1 MRSICLL
8 LCTAILTSCAG
19 KIGPRA
25 IEKDCINYNKA
36 YQNSNDQQLLL
47 NLVRLRYRDTPAFLQ
62 VGVMSSAYELKR
74 SVSTE
79 VNESFPDVF
88 KVGADLTDKPTT
100 TYSPVRGKGF
110 SEELLQPIKFE
121 SLLLLNSSGWRI
133 DRLMRICVQ
142 RMNGLRNAPTA
153 SGPTP
158 SHVPEYLDFKELMEI
173 FRELEESDGINI
185 VVERHSESGRPVIV
199 LMLEP
204 SLAYSQQHDRI
215 WNLLDVD
222 PGTYHIH
229 LKPYHGQ
236 ERAGNEVLV
245 DTRSPLSLMYFLSQ
259 GVNVPSID
267 EQCGRVTLTLTE
279 NNEYFDWNEVL
290 EGLMRVRSIKFARP
304 EKNCSVRGTKVSYRG
319 RLFYIDDRD
328 LDSKATFSLLSQ
340 LFALQA
346 GCPVIPALTIPLN

>member
-8 LCTAILTSCAG
+8 LCTVILTSCAG
-19 KIGPRA
+19 KLGPTA
-25 IEKDCINYNKA
+25 IQKDCINYNKA
-36 YQNSNDQQLLL
+36 YQNSNDKQLLL

-62 VGVMSSAYELKR
+62 VGIISSAYEFKR
-74 SVSTE
+74 SVATE
-79 VNESFPDVF
+79 INDSFPDIF

-100 TYSPVRGKGF
+100 TYSPVRGKGY
-110 SEELLQPIKFE
+110 SQELLQPIQFH

-142 RMNGLRNAPTA
+142 RLNGLRNATTA

-158 SHVPEYLDFKELMEI
+158 SHVPEYLQFKELMDI
-173 FRELEESDGINI
+173 FRELERNNAINI
-185 VVERHSESGRPVIV
+185 VVELDSESNRPVIV

-204 SLAYSQQHDRI
+204 TLAFTQQYERV
-215 WNLLDVD
+215 WELLNLD
-222 PGTYHIH
+222 PGTHHIH

-236 ERAGNEVLV
+236 KRAGNEVLV

-259 GVNVPSID
+259 GVNVPSVD
-267 EQCGRVTLTLTE
+267 EQRGLVTLTLTE
-279 NNEYFDWNEVL
+279 DNEYFDWNEVL
-290 EGLMRVRSIKFARP
+290 EGIMTIHSKGSLSP
-304 EKNCSVRGTKVSYRG
+304 ESKCSVNGIKVCYRG
-319 RLFYIDDRD
+319 RLFYIDERD

-346 GCPVIPALTIPLN
+346 GCPVIPALTLPLN